1 MLASMANQRA
11 SSSSAS
17 FTNSWKNQVFLSFRG
32 EDTRHNFTDHLY
44 SALCQQGINTFRD
57 DDELRR
63 GEEISSALLT
73 AIEESKISVVVFS
86 KNYASSKWCLDELV
100 KILDCKESNQQLVLP
115 VFYKVNPSDVRNQRG
130 SFGDA
135 LANMERKYKD
145 KKDKVK
151 KWRAALSQAA
161 ALSGF
166 PLDEHESE
174 SKFIQNIIEKI
185 SEQLLKHVCM
195 KVAEHPV
202 GMQAQVQ
209 VMNELL
215 DLGENDVRMVG
226 VWGTGGIG
234 KTTIAKAVYNSIAH
248 KFEGCSFLANV
259 RERSKSHEGSVGL
272 QENLLSDIL
281 RVKNLKVTNVD
292 KGAIV
297 IQERL
302 SCRKVLLVLDDVNDM
317 DQLRNLAGA
326 CEWFGAG
333 SRIIITTRDKQL
345 LKAHDVN
352 LIHEVKILDEPKA
365 LELLS
370 WYAFKRS
377 EPPLGD
383 YVKLAECAM
392 RYAQGLPL
400 ALKVLGSHLYGGS
413 IHKWQAALDG
423 FQGTEIQEVLK
434 ISYNALDDRVKK
446 VFLDIACFFK
456 GKSRNYVIEACEL
469 NARYGIEVLIEK
481 ALISVERSY
490 IQMHD
495 LLEKMGKDIIEQ
507 ESPIEPGG
515 RSRLWFHEDVEHVLT
530 NNTGTN
536 KITGIML
543 DFPKQD
549 DEIFLD
555 VGRSFSKMKN
565 LKIFINYNVCLS
577 GDASSIQSN
586 LRVLDWYRCPFQSF
600 PANFRPKALVVLNL
614 PYSRIKQIGKRLQHF
629 TTLTFL
635 NLTGSEFLTEI
646 NDLSGS
652 PNLRSLDASGC
663 RSLVK
668 VDASVG
674 YLHKLEVL
682 FLSGTAIKELPSSI
696 GYLHKLEKLYLSGT
710 AIKEL
715 PSSIGYL
722 HKIEVLRLD
731 GTAIKE
737 LPSSIGHLHKLEV
750 LFLSGTAIKELPSSI
765 GHLTALKH
773 LYLEECENLTN
784 LPPSIY
790 GFQNLYI
797 LSLNRCPKLVTLP
810 SNLISEE
817 SLPLE
822 VLTNSNIPRDNFSL
836 VDRQCMIEF
845 EECNVSDIDSLEN
858 FGWSSKVDLIN
869 LSNSNFVSLPV
880 WISKFVNLK
889 VLNLSGCKRLVEIEV
904 QLPPSIKFVRV
915 RDCISL
921 ERFSILSKIFV
932 NLEEL
937 NLRGCKRLV
946 EIEVQLPPSIN
957 FVDVS
962 GCVSLERF
970 STLSKILEDGDM
982 QGIRRIYLCCHKLCN
997 NLGLDAAKMANI
1009 LLNQPVKRYN
1019 VINVILPGGE
1029 VPEWFSFCTDVGVLL
1044 LNINSNHEHK
1054 SVIPIEIPIE
1064 IPWTFGLE
1072 NTKLVLCTV
1081 WEITESFNGMCL
1093 VHLLFY
1099 IDGVRHVSI
1108 NEVPEGET
1116 GARHVWLQYV
1126 PLPAHTKRSISL
1138 IITVSCTC
1146 GSGLLF
1152 KSFGAHL
1159 AHISMPKD
1167 GDDGKNDENEEN
1179 EDEDEDE
1186 YEYESDNDV
1195 GDEVRPRK
1203 RKKMA
1208 SLSAFQYHLSFN
1220 PIRTFIGLMKL
1231 KTTSSDGSF

>member
-86 KNYASSKWCLDELV
+86 KNYASSKCCLDELV

-209 VMNELL
+209 VMNVLL

-226 VWGTGGIG
+226 VWGTGGVG

-248 KFEGCSFLANV
+248 KFEGCSFLANL
-259 RERSKSHEGSVGL
+259 RERSKSHEGSIGL

-292 KGAIV
+292 KGAVV

-317 DQLRNLAGA
+317 DQLQNLAGA

-352 LIHEVKILDEPKA
+352 LIHAVKILNEPEA

-383 YVKLAECAM
+383 YVKLAERAM

-413 IHKWQAALDG
+413 KHKWQAALDG

-481 ALISVERSY
+481 ALISVEGSY

-507 ESPIEPGG
+507 ESPTEPGG
-515 RSRLWFHEDVEHVLT
+515 RSRLWFHEDVKYVLT
-530 NNTGTN
+530 KNTGTN

-577 GDASSIQSN
+577 GYASSIPSN
-586 LRVLDWYRCPFQSF
+586 LRVLEWYGCPFQSF

-629 TTLTFL
+629 TMLTFL

-646 NDLSGS
+646 PDLSGN
-652 PNLRSLDASGC
+652 PNLRSLNASGC

-674 YLHKLEVL
+674 YLHKLEQL
-682 FLSGTAIKELPSSI
+682 YLRGTAIKELPSSI
-696 GYLHKLEKLYLSGT
+696 GYLHKLEELYLNGT

-722 HKIEVLRLD
+722 HKLKQLYLME
-731 GTAIKE
+731 TAIKE
-737 LPSSIGHLHKLEV
+737 LPSSIGYLHKLE
-750 LFLSGTAIKELPSSI
+750 LLYLSGTAIKELPSSI
-765 GHLTALKH
+765 GHLTALKY
-773 LYLEECENLTN
+773 LNLEECENLTN

-790 GFQNLYI
+790 GFQNLHI
-797 LSLNRCPKLVTLP
+797 LNLNRCPKLVTLP
-810 SNLISEE
+810 NNLISEE

-822 VLTNSNIPRDNFSL
+822 VLTNSNIPRDTFSSL
-836 VDRQCMIEF
+836 AVPKQCWIQF
-845 EECNVSDIDSLEN
+845 KECNVSDIDSLEN
-858 FGWSSKVDLIN
+858 FGWSSKVNIIDL
-869 LSNSNFVSLPV
+869 SDSNFVSLPV
-880 WISKFVNLK
+880 WISKFVNLEG
-889 VLNLSGCKRLVEIEV
+889 LYLHGCKRLVEIEV
-904 QLPPSIKFVRV
+904 QLPPSIKFVDAV
-915 RDCISL
+915 R
-921 ERFSILSKIFV
+921 
-932 NLEEL
+932 
-937 NLRGCKRLV
+937 
-946 EIEVQLPPSIN
+946 
-957 FVDVS
+957 
-962 GCVSLERF
+962 
-970 STLSKILEDGDM
+970 
-982 QGIRRIYLCCHKLCN
+982 
-997 NLGLDAAKMANI
+997 
-1009 LLNQPVKRYN
+1009 
-1019 VINVILPGGE
+1019 
-1029 VPEWFSFCTDVGVLL
+1029 
-1044 LNINSNHEHK
+1044 
-1054 SVIPIEIPIE
+1054 
-1064 IPWTFGLE
+1064 
-1072 NTKLVLCTV
+1072 
-1081 WEITESFNGMCL
+1081 
-1093 VHLLFY
+1093 
-1099 IDGVRHVSI
+1099 
-1108 NEVPEGET
+1108 
-1116 GARHVWLQYV
+1116 
-1126 PLPAHTKRSISL
+1126 
-1138 IITVSCTC
+1138 
-1146 GSGLLF
+1146 
-1152 KSFGAHL
+1152 
-1159 AHISMPKD
+1159 
-1167 GDDGKNDENEEN
+1167 
-1179 EDEDEDE
+1179 
-1186 YEYESDNDV
+1186 
-1195 GDEVRPRK
+1195 
-1203 RKKMA
+1203 
-1208 SLSAFQYHLSFN
+1208 
-1220 PIRTFIGLMKL
+1220 
-1231 KTTSSDGSF
+1231 